1 MLSTGDLMTNSN
13 VGAIFALLTLS
24 IAQITLAASERMVL
38 PPEVT
43 PNRYQIDITPDA
55 AALTF
60 KGQVKIDLSVHK
72 ATRVITLNSADI
84 VIDSAI
90 LSDAKTTAFKAPNIS
105 YDTQVQTAT
114 FTWNRPVLPGPHI
127 LKLSYHGKIYQ
138 QASGLFA
145 LDYATPTG
153 KARALFTQFEN
164 SDARRFVPCWD
175 EPGLKAVFE
184 LSVNVPDSVM
194 PLSNMPIAST
204 TPTTANFQRVVF
216 APTPKMSSY
225 LLFFS
230 MGDFERVSRKVEG
243 VDIGIVVKR
252 GDTESTR
259 YALDAAA
266 EILPYYNRY
275 FGTPYPLPKLDLIG
289 GSGSSQFFG
298 AMENWGAIFYFERDL
313 LVDARLSTERDK
325 QGVYNTVAHEMAH
338 QWFGDLVTMAW
349 WDDLWLNEGF
359 ASWMASKVTAQ
370 FHPEW
375 KPWLQSLADKET
387 AMREDAREG
396 THPIITPINDVLQ
409 AGSAFDNIT
418 YLKGAA
424 VIRTLES
431 YIGEDTFRAGVSR
444 YMQAHAYGN
453 TVTDDLWQAIDLGAT
468 RPIRDIAHDLTQ
480 QAGVP
485 LIREHTARCSPGDV
499 HQRTTRVELTQ
510 DHFAVDPQ
518 STHARNWRIP
528 VSIAVL
534 GNAITK
540 TVVTGNSPQLVTIA
554 GCGTTI
560 LNTGQNA
567 YFRSRYSNE
576 SLQAIAAHYD
586 DLSSEDQLGVLY
598 DTNSLAYAGDEPMSA
613 FMGLTQHFPASA
625 DPVVTSA
632 LVGALQA
639 LDHYY
644 EGLPAQETYR
654 AYARKVLN
662 PFLAHIGWDK
672 TAGES
677 DNTALLRS
685 DLIEA
690 LSDMHD
696 PEVISK
702 AQKLFA
708 RFLDNPASF
717 DPATRRSVLR
727 AVATHADQQ
736 TWNQL
741 HRLSQSAIT
750 ELERQEFYVQLA
762 APLDVKLVSQ
772 ALALAISPE
781 PPPTIAPAIIA
792 AAAYHHPQLAVDFVT
807 LHWAQISAQIEPTT
821 QSGYLPGMMKV
832 SSDLTLI
839 HKLDAFAT
847 AHIPQNAR
855 QDLRKSESSIR
866 YNAMI
871 RDNRLPEVGHW
882 LTEQARAP

>member
-1 MLSTGDLMTNSN
+1 MTKSN
-13 VGAIFALLTLS
+13 VGAILALLTVTV
-24 IAQITLAASERMVL
+24 AQVTLAASQRIVL
-38 PPEVT
+38 PQGVT

-60 KGQVKIDLSVHK
+60 KGQVKIELSVHK
-72 ATRVITLNSADI
+72 ATRAITLNSADI
-84 VIDSAI
+84 VIDSAT
-90 LSDAKTTAFKAPNIS
+90 LDDAKASDFKAPNIS
-105 YDTQVQTAT
+105 YDTEVQTAT
-114 FTWNRPVLPGPHI
+114 FTWGRRVLPGPHS
-127 LKLSYHGKIYQ
+127 LKLTYHGKIYQ

-145 LDYATPTG
+145 LDYATPKG

-175 EPGLKAVFE
+175 EPGLKAIFE
-184 LSVNVPDSVM
+184 LGATIPDNLM

-204 TPTTANFQRVVF
+204 TPTAGNFQHVVF

-289 GSGSSQFFG
+289 GPGSSQFFG

-313 LVDARLSTERDK
+313 LVDSRLSTEGDR
-325 QGVYNTVAHEMAH
+325 QGVYSVVAHEMAH

-359 ASWMASKVTAQ
+359 ASWMANKVTDH

-375 KPWLQSLADKET
+375 KPWLQALANKET

-409 AGSAFDNIT
+409 ASSAFDNIT

-431 YIGEDTFRAGVSR
+431 YIGEDAFRAGVSR
-444 YMQAHAYGN
+444 YMRAHAYGN
-453 TVTDDLWQAIDLGAT
+453 TVTDDLWHAIDLGAT
-468 RPIRDIAHDLTQ
+468 RPIKDIAHDLTW

-485 LIREHTARCSPGDV
+485 LIREQMAHCSQGNSREPK
-499 HQRTTRVELTQ
+499 TRLELTQ
-510 DHFAVDPQ
+510 SHFAVDSQ
-518 STHARNWRIP
+518 STNARNWRTP

-534 GNAITK
+534 GAAVTK
-540 TVVTGNSPQLVTIA
+540 TVVTGNSPQPVTVT

-560 LNTGQNA
+560 INTGQNA
-567 YFRSRYSNE
+567 YFRSRYSDE
-576 SLQAIAAHYD
+576 SFKAIAGHYD
-586 DLSSEDQLGVLY
+586 TLSSEDQTGVLY
-598 DTNSLAYAGDEPMSA
+598 DTSNLAYLGDEPMSA
-613 FMGLTQHFPASA
+613 FMGLTQHFPANA
-625 DPVVTSA
+625 DPVVVSA
-632 LVGALQA
+632 LVGILQD
-639 LDHYY
+639 LDQIYA
-644 EGLPAQETYR
+644 GLPTQEVYR
-654 AYARKVLN
+654 AYARKALN

-672 TAGES
+672 AAGES
-677 DNTALLRS
+677 DNTAILRS

-696 PEVISK
+696 PEVIAK
-702 AQKLFA
+702 AQNLFA
-708 RFLDNPASF
+708 RFVDNPASF
-717 DPATRRSVLR
+717 DPATRRNVLR
-727 AVATHADQQ
+727 TVATHADQK

-741 HRLSQSAIT
+741 HRLSQESKT
-750 ELERQEFYVQLA
+750 ELERQEFYDQLA
-762 APLDVKLVSQ
+762 APLDIKLVEQ

-781 PPPTIAPAIIA
+781 PPPTIAPGMIRVVA
-792 AAAYHHPQLAVDFVT
+792 HQHPQLALDFAT
-807 LHWAQISAQIEPTT
+807 LHWAQISAQLEPAT
-821 QSGYLPGMMKV
+821 QGAYLPRMV
-832 SSDLTLI
+832 SYSADLLLI
-839 HKLDAFAT
+839 DKLEAFAT
-847 AHIPQNAR
+847 DHIPLDAR

-866 YNAMI
+866 YHATI
-871 RDNRLPEVGHW
+871 RDHRLAEVDHW
-882 LTEQARAP
+882 LIDQARAP